1 MEHFLSTDSNN
12 VSAGEDQGGNPSSD
26 TDSDDLGS
34 VQEEN
39 WLDTMDQ
46 EKLELDELNRA
57 NMSIRR
63 RPSYQLRQVIKRGS
77 YSEQQAQLILALN
90 EVEGLDFATL
100 NNDLKMKLIESLV
113 IKTYQEGETIMSEGE
128 TNRLSF
134 FFIVATAAT
143 ANTAE
148 VDYIRNNKVITRMK
162 RGHVFG
168 EKYFLTR
175 QRRPRS
181 ATVRV
186 SEGSPPIE
194 VNTAAPLLL
203 YPSSHLTLLAP
214 LYSPPILLSLVLL
227 SPSLLS

>member
-1 MEHFLSTDSNN
+1 MERSSASTDSNN
-12 VSAGEDQGGNPSSD
+12 AHASDDHSGNHSSD

-34 VQEEN
+34 VMDEN
-39 WLDTMDQ
+39 WLDTMDHQ
-46 EKLELDELNRA
+46 KLELDELNRA
-57 NMSIRR
+57 NMNIRR

-77 YSEQQAQLILALN
+77 YSEKQAHLILALN

-113 IKTYQEGETIMSEGE
+113 IKTFQEGDTIVSEGD

-134 FFIVATAAT
+134 FFIVASADT

-186 SEGSPPIE
+186 SADSPPIE
-194 VNTAAPLLL
+194 VTSLKAAISHCFSPLLFSSTL
-203 YPSSHLTLLAP
+203 FLSYPNYTHPTTHLITL
-214 LYSPPILLSLVLL
+214 
-227 SPSLLS
+227 